1 MAATTCAPACATAL
15 PTIARVSARR
25 GRRGVRARAAPHAA
39 GISGDA
45 YVVTPEQIE
54 TFERD
59 GYVHIPAVLTED
71 EMAEIEEPMMR
82 FLRGEVNP
90 EGKDLCDMSGATDRT
105 PDEYTV
111 YNAML
116 PRR

>member
-1 MAATTCAPACATAL
+1 MSHHRVRLHTRARPDYGSHDLRARVRHSAS
-15 PTIARVSARR
+15 TIARVSARR

-90 EGKDLCDMSGATDRT
+90 EERTCAT
-105 PDEYTV
+105 
-111 YNAML
+111 
-116 PRR
+116 